1 MSKLTQKVVDSLF
14 SDERIAKIAEAHR
27 YYANHNDICDHKRM
41 VVGPEGMMV
50 ESRFLSNNRLS
61 HPFTRK
67 ITEQKVA
74 YLLGKPF
81 NIEGDDEMLVEEATA
96 VYGKAFMRQL
106 RAVCREAILCGE
118 AWIMVYYDEAGS
130 LKFRHVPT
138 DSVGAVYEDETE
150 ERLKFVVRK
159 YKTGSEIDGAQ
170 AQSKDK
176 SCNYELWTAND
187 VTTYQAMNGE
197 LRKIGHRS
205 HFSAQ
210 EEDGEEASA
219 GMGRVPFVRFRYNAN
234 GYGILNFIK
243 PLVDDY
249 DKNASDLSN
258 LIQDTPNTMRVI
270 KGYGGDIEQLI
281 KNMALFNV
289 VQIAPDAD
297 ITTLQNGIDINAIE
311 THMTRLRKDIL
322 DSACAV
328 DTQEASQGNLSGVA
342 IKFRFS
348 DLDLDCQ
355 QMGSEFAASMEDLTW
370 FLCEDMKAR
379 GMGEHDPTAISFIW
393 ATELIANEQEV
404 IQNLQ
409 NSAEILSLETRVA
422 QHPYVSDPDAELE
435 RIKSEEDGVPG
446 EGASNQFGA

>member
-1 MSKLTQKVVDSLF
+1 MITLTKKTADELF
-14 SDERIAKIAEAHR
+14 NDERLERLAEAHR

-41 VVGPEGMMV
+41 VAGPKGEMV
-50 ESRFLSNNRLS
+50 VSRFLSNNRLS

-81 NIEGDDEMLVEEATA
+81 NIEGDDQLLVEAA
-96 VYGKAFMRQL
+96 RDAYGKTFMRML

-118 AWIMVYYDEAGS
+118 AWLMVYYDEIGA
-130 LKFRHVPT
+130 LKYRHVPT
-138 DSVGAVYEDETE
+138 GSIGAVWEDDSE
-150 ERLKFVVRK
+150 ERLKYVVRR
-159 YKTGSEIDGAQ
+159 YRADDSDEHSYI
-170 AQSKDK
+170 
-176 SCNYELWTAND
+176 YELWTAD
-187 VTTYQAMNGE
+187 SVTTYRESNGE
-197 LRKIGHRS
+197 LRKIDRRS

-210 EEDGEEASA
+210 SEGETESA
-219 GMGRVPFVRFRYNAN
+219 GIGRVPFVRFRYNAK
-234 GYGILNFIK
+234 GLGLLAFIK
-243 PLVDDY
+243 SLIDDY

-258 LIQDTPNTMRVI
+258 LIQDSPNTMRII
-270 KGYGGDIEQLI
+270 KGYGGDVEQMV
-281 KNMALFNV
+281 KNMALFNL

-297 ITTLQNGIDINAIE
+297 ITTLQNGIDVNAIE

-322 DSACAV
+322 DAACAV

-355 QMGSEFAASMEDLTW
+355 QMGSEFAASMEELTW
-370 FLCEDMKAR
+370 FLCEDMRVR
-379 GMGEHDPTAISFIW
+379 GHGDHDPTTLNFIW

-422 QHPYVSDPDAELE
+422 QHPYVNDPEAELD
-435 RIKSEEDGVPG
+435 RLNSENNGTPG
-446 EGASNQFGA
+446 EGAPPFGA